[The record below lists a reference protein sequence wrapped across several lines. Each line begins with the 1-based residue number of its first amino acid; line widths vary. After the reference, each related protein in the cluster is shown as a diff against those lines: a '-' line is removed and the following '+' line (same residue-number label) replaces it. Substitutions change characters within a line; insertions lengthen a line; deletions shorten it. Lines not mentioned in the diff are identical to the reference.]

1 MEGFLA
7 EESWRHGLKMR
18 ERGGN
23 GALGSGY
30 SLYKGSEA
38 RQGKGHRKN
47 LSERKH
53 AHFSGNLSQRISKVS
68 QG

>member
-1 MEGFLA
+1 MEGFQA

-38 RQGKGHRKN
+38 
-47 LSERKH
+47 
-53 AHFSGNLSQRISKVS
+53 
-68 QG
+68 